1 MQFLFC
7 YIESDGGGNSFDL
20 EREVRAEFAV
30 DVAFDFFFC
39 AYFDG
44 LCLIILDTF
53 MQANVF
59 AREDTDEKRY
69 EFCPAALIDEYDVE
83 HPVVDLGREDIGE
96 ACYGTAVKDEE
107 HEYEFLVRY
116 AVYLKFDLHRAESRY
131 FADTAEIVC
140 HFTERVFE
148 VCMNRVCNTCGKTC
162 TDDVDEVA
170 VINLT
175 DVYHHGAVF
184 GNGACIRRQITTQ
197 TYISC
202 EIVRRSARQDTD
214 CDIKFGAEDLL
225 HDEADGTVTARD
237 EYTFGRYGL
246 YEFDE
251 SRKTFFAR
259 AIRNDADPFIAKYL
273 KYFV

>member
-1 MQFLFC
+1 MGAFSRFPYFSFSIISLFHKKITLLIFRASRAFILQFLFC

-96 ACYGTAVKDEE
+96 ACYGTA
-107 HEYEFLVRY
+107 
-116 AVYLKFDLHRAESRY
+116 
-131 FADTAEIVC
+131 
-140 HFTERVFE
+140 ERTRN
-148 VCMNRVCNTCGKTC
+148 MSTSSLYGTPSISSSISIGRNRGTSP
-162 TDDVDEVA
+162 
-170 VINLT
+170 IP
-175 DVYHHGAVF
+175 
-184 GNGACIRRQITTQ
+184 RR
-197 TYISC
+197 
-202 EIVRRSARQDTD
+202 
-214 CDIKFGAEDLL
+214 
-225 HDEADGTVTARD
+225 
-237 EYTFGRYGL
+237 
-246 YEFDE
+246 
-251 SRKTFFAR
+251 
-259 AIRNDADPFIAKYL
+259 
-273 KYFV
+273 